1 MVRLLTCVL
10 AIGCVGTGGLL
21 FRNSLTAP
29 NSVEV
34 QMAADGAFRDG
45 LYLGKLD
52 RASRRTVTP
61 PIARW
66 VSEKDRAAFA
76 RGYRQGFN
84 QTQRN

>member
-1 MVRLLTCVL
+1 MERLLTCVL
-10 AIGCVGTGGLL
+10 AVGCVGTGGLL
-21 FRNSLTAP
+21 FRSSLTAS

-34 QMAADGAFRDG
+34 QMATDGAFRDG

-52 RASRRTVTP
+52 RAYRRTVTP

-66 VSEKDRAAFA
+66 ATEQDRASFA
-76 RGYRQGFN
+76 RGYRQGLN